1 MDTNT
6 YWYIAIIAALSLSLV
21 LVFAW
26 YMHLRKKRAQM
37 PSHIQ
42 LYFDD
47 NFRKIMTEWDMVTRD
62 RVKTF
67 KKDMNKRLSKVGDD
81 ISHLEGKRND
91 LDSRL
96 STLDKKFTKLEGS

>member
-1 MDTNT
+1 MNNI
-6 YWYIAIIAALSLSLV
+6 WYFIIIAVLFV
-21 LVFAW
+21 VFILVFAW
-26 YMHLRKKRAQM
+26 YLHLKKKKALM
-37 PSHIQ
+37 PSHVQ

-67 KKDMNKRLSKVGDD
+67 KKDINVRLSKVGVE
-81 ISHLEGKRND
+81 ISHLEKQRSN

-96 STLDKKFTKLEGS
+96 TKLDKKIIKMEGL

>member
-1 MDTNT
+1 MDVNN
-6 YWYIAIIAALSLSLV
+6 YWYIVIIAILALSLV

-26 YMHLRKKRAQM
+26 YMQLRKKRAQM

-81 ISHLEGKRND
+81 ISHLEKERHD

-96 STLDKKFTKLEGS
+96 STLDKKIGNFEGL